1 MKRIIIG
8 LSLLLITAA
17 MLTAQPTAPS
27 AMEII
32 RRADAKMRGRSSY
45 SEMKMTIVRPTWSR
59 EVRMKSWAKG
69 DDLSLVLITAPAR
82 DQGAAFLKRGLELWN
97 WQPSIDR
104 TIKMPP
110 SMMLQSWMGSDFT
123 NDDLVR
129 QSSVVDDYQ
138 HRLLGA
144 EDIDGRSCWKVELR
158 PKPNVPVVW
167 GKVIMWVDK
176 AESMQL
182 KTEFYDEDGYL
193 VNTMRG
199 KAVKTLGGQLL
210 PSILEV
216 TPADEP
222 GHKTIVEYISLRFD
236 QTYNDDF
243 FTVQNMKRV
252 R

>member
-1 MKRIIIG
+1 MKLIISVMCALLG
-8 LSLLLITAA
+8 VSLLAA
-17 MLTAQPTAPS
+17 QATSPNATD
-27 AMEII
+27 II

-45 SEMKMTIVRPTWSR
+45 SEMKMTIVRPSWSR
-59 EVRMKSWAKG
+59 EVRMKSWSKG

-144 EDIDGRSCWKVELR
+144 EDIDGRPCWKIQLV

-167 GKVIMWVDK
+167 GKVLMWIDK
-176 AESMQL
+176 AEYMQL
-182 KTEFYDEDGYL
+182 KTEFYDEDDYL

-199 KAVKTLGGQLL
+199 KAVKTMGGQVL
-210 PSILEV
+210 PSIMEV
-216 TPADEP
+216 VPADEP
-222 GHKTIVEYISLRFD
+222 GHKTIVEYITLRFD
-236 QTYNDDF
+236 QAMADDF